1 MNNQIYFQKMEG
13 QSEQK
18 NQTNSLS
25 WHQNEKLIFIKI
37 NLFEEGLKMDQIKM
51 VFDEKSVEASIRDR
65 DFTLKLELCQPV
77 LPKFCIYK
85 IVSSFL
91 EIKMKKDLHRTSKNN
106 SWWKSLC
113 KDGTFPGE
121 PKKIEEK
128 NDLSSLK
135 EALPDES
142 NRISMVESS
151 SNGKCATE
159 TNETSKTVM
168 PKITHDWYQ
177 TESQVVIEIR
187 VKKLKTEQ
195 VEVSFT
201 SNALDVIIRFPE
213 IEPSEPNS
221 YCLNL
226 QLSNP
231 IVPEQSSY
239 KVLSTKVELKLKK
252 GEGIRW
258 NALEGAPSIPSA
270 DVSTEKPPSYKT
282 RVGGKDWD
290 KIESFLESELEYLK
304 ENQDAG
310 DVFSMIYKD
319 ADENTRK
326 AMNKSFQ
333 ESGGTVLS
341 TNWDEIS
348 QKKTEPQLGD

>member
-1 MNNQIYFQKMEG
+1 MEEKMDEPNT
-13 QSEQK
+13 QMD
-18 NQTNSLS
+18 SLS
-25 WHQNEKLIFIKI
+25 WHQNEKLIFIKV
-37 NLFEEGLKMDQIKM
+37 NLLEEGLQMDQIKM
-51 VFDEKSVEASIRDR
+51 VFDEKSIEVSIRDR
-65 DFTLKLELCQPV
+65 EFNLKLELSQPV

-91 EIKMKKDLHRTSKNN
+91 EVKMKKDLHRTSKNN

-113 KDGTFPGE
+113 KDGRFPGE

-135 EALPDES
+135 EALPEES
-142 NRISMVESS
+142 NKISSVIS
-151 SNGKCATE
+151 SNHDKNNMEITE
-159 TNETSKTVM
+159 APKIMM

-177 TESQVVIEIR
+177 TESHIVIEIR
-187 VKKLKTEQ
+187 AKKLKPEQ

-201 SNALDVIIRFPE
+201 SNELDVIIRFPE
-213 IEPSEPNS
+213 IDTSEPNTYS
-221 YCLNL
+221 LNL
-226 QLSNP
+226 KLSNP
-231 IVPEQSSY
+231 IVKEQSSH
-239 KVLSTKVELKLKK
+239 KILSTKVELKLKK
-252 GEGIRW
+252 SEGIRW
-258 NALEGAPSIPSA
+258 NSLEGAPSIPSA
-270 DVSTEKPPSYKT
+270 DTSTQKPPSYKT